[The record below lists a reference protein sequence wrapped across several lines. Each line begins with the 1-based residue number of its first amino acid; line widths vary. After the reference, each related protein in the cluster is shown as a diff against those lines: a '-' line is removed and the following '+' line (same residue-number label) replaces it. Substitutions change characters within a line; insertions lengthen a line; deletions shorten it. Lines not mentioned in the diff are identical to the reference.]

1 MPAIRPRRLGVCLS
15 VLAFVAGAAACS
27 DDGGGPSVPVYHDGD
42 SITVER
48 GSDFIVALEATPST
62 GYSWQAAPNDT
73 VRFDSS
79 KQVQATG
86 AAPGAAG
93 EQQLR
98 FTAVKKGASL
108 LEFAYSRSFEP
119 GVPPAMTATFDLEV
133 V

>member
-1 MPAIRPRRLGVCLS
+1 MQATRTRGLRVCLGV
-15 VLAFVAGAAACS
+15 LALVAGLAACS
-27 DDGGGPSVPVYHDGD
+27 DDTSTSVPVYHDGD

-48 GSDFIVALEATPST
+48 GSEFIVALAATPST
-62 GYSWQAAPNDT
+62 GYSWQTAPNAS
-73 VRFDSS
+73 VQFESS
-79 KQVQATG
+79 KQVQPEG

-119 GVPPAMTATFDLEV
+119 GTPPARTSTFDLEIV
-133 V
+133 